1 MSAAVQPVR
10 EERRVSFGALLRVY
24 WRSLFLQAAWNPRAM
39 QNLGFAFALEP
50 ALRQLYPDP
59 AARARAVSRHLEFF
73 NCHPYLA
80 AAIIGGAV
88 RLEELVARGEADP
101 GKVSAFKTA
110 LGPPF
115 AALGD
120 GFFWLALRPAA
131 ALLAAATEPYLG
143 LWCVLVFL
151 ALYNGVH
158 LAARTWLFFAGYRRG
173 EGIVEVVSRAHV
185 PAITGLLKG
194 FAAVLAGA
202 LAGRSVLVAGLPN
215 QPWHAVLIGVLIVA
229 LAVLLP
235 RVRLTLALYIS
246 MALGLAL
253 GGGFL

>member
-1 MSAAVQPVR
+1 VRAAAERAPA
-10 EERRVSFGALLRVY
+10 RRVSCGALLRVY
-24 WRSLFLQAAWNPRAM
+24 WRSLFLQAAWNPHGM
-39 QNLGFAFALEP
+39 QNLGFAYAMEP

-59 AARARAVSRHLEFF
+59 VARARAAARHLEFF

-88 RLEELVARGEADP
+88 RLEEEVARGEADP
-101 GKVSAFKTA
+101 RTVTSFKSA

-131 ALLAAATEPYLG
+131 ALLAAAAEPYLG
-143 LWCVLVFL
+143 PWCVVLFL

-158 LAARTWLFFAGYRRG
+158 VGARTWLFFAGYRRG
-173 EGIVEVVSRAHV
+173 EGIVTAVSRAHV
-185 PAITGLLKG
+185 PAITGFLKG
-194 FAAVLAGA
+194 FSAILAGA
-202 LAGRSVLVAGLPN
+202 LAARSVLVAGFPN
-215 QPWHAVLIGVLIVA
+215 RPGHALLLAALILA
-229 LAVLLP
+229 LAALLP
-235 RVRLTLALYIS
+235 RMRLTLALYIS

-253 GGGFL
+253 GSGFL